1 LTGADNRSILQ
12 VVTQD
17 TPDVVSK
24 GRKFRFLRL
33 LATGGFGEVYV
44 AEMSNA
50 EGFAKTVTV
59 KLMKPGANDPELAQR
74 MRDEARLLGML
85 HHPNIVQAEDLL
97 TVGGRPAVVME
108 YVPGADLA
116 ALLPLTTNPEPIPP
130 RVGPQLVR
138 KVALALDAAMNRPS
152 TLTGHALGVLHR
164 DIKPANLRITPDGE
178 IKVLDFGIAKA
189 KNITREAQT
198 TDYQLG
204 TLPYMSPE
212 VLAGDEASHVSD
224 IYALGVTLYEI
235 LARKRFGWA
244 GESADTHEY
253 QVTGRLADLDLTAWK
268 DVAPRVVSL
277 LRSMVAFDP
286 ADRPSG
292 MEVAKICRQLL
303 DSLDGEHL
311 EDWARRCV
319 ELTTDFSPSGDDG
332 SLVGQVLA
340 AETGLSSMDL
350 DIDSDSETMAI
361 PSGSNTAS
369 IHAAPTISLPLNEN
383 RPPPQVGETK
393 VSKVHYAGGVAAVL
407 VLATLGG
414 FFLTQEPASVPQT
427 PAQTAPVAPATAAD
441 ELPTEPEFSTVPL
454 MEVAAPAPAPTVTPS
469 PPRALRPESQEP
481 PPVEV
486 AQVKEEAP
494 AEKAAPPPAL
504 PAMVR
509 IASIPFGVPVQVDG
523 KSVGKTPLKDLE
535 LMSGPHTLTFLDK
548 DQSVER
554 EVQVLPGNKNLWTYR
569 RSDGSIE

>member
-1 LTGADNRSILQ
+1 M
-12 VVTQD
+12 TQD
-17 TPDVVSK
+17 ITEVVSK
-24 GRKFRFLRL
+24 GREFRFLRL

-44 AEMSNA
+44 AEMRNA
-50 EGFAKTVTV
+50 DGFAKTVTV
-59 KLMKPGANDPELAQR
+59 KLMKPDAKDPELAQR

-108 YVPGADLA
+108 YVPGQDLA
-116 ALLPLTTNPEPIPP
+116 AVLPLNTNPDPIPP

-152 TLTGHALGVLHR
+152 TLTGEALGVMHR

-189 KNITREAQT
+189 KNVTREAQT

-212 VLAGDEASHVSD
+212 VLAGKEASHVSD
-224 IYALGVTLYEI
+224 IYALGVTFYEI

-253 QVTGRLADLDLTAWK
+253 QVTGRLGDLDLTAWK
-268 DVAPRVVSL
+268 DVAPDVTRL
-277 LRSMVAFDP
+277 LRSMLAFD
-286 ADRPSG
+286 AEDRPSG
-292 MEVAKICRQLL
+292 MEVAKICRRLL

-319 ELTTDFSPSGDDG
+319 DSTTDFSPSDGEG

-340 AETGLSSMDL
+340 AETGTSAMDM
-350 DIDSDSETMAI
+350 DIDSDSETRAL
-361 PSGSNTAS
+361 PLENAPG
-369 IHAAPTISLPLNEN
+369 IHAAPTVSLPLNEN
-383 RPPPQVGETK
+383 RPPPQMGETRA
-393 VSKVHYAGGVAAVL
+393 SKVHYTGGVAAVL

-414 FFLTQEPASVPQT
+414 FFMTQEPASVPQ
-427 PAQTAPVAPATAAD
+427 APAPDAVD
-441 ELPTEPEFSTVPL
+441 LPAEPEFSAEPIPD
-454 MEVAAPAPAPTVTPS
+454 VAAPAPVPTATPAS
-469 PPRALRPESQEP
+469 PRAIRPEVQKP
-481 PPVEV
+481 VPVEV
-486 AQVKEEAP
+486 APGKEEAP
-494 AEKAAPPPAL
+494 AEKAPPPPAE

-509 IASIPFGVPVQVDG
+509 IASIPFGVPVQING
-523 KSVGKTPLKDLE
+523 KSVGKTPLKGLE
-535 LMSGPHTLTFLDK
+535 LMTGTHTLTFLDK
-548 DQSVER
+548 EQQVEKEIR
-554 EVQVLPGNKNLWTYR
+554 VLPGNKNLWTYR

>member
-1 LTGADNRSILQ
+1 VGVTEGTDN
-12 VVTQD
+12 
-17 TPDVVSK
+17 VVSK

-33 LATGGFGEVYV
+33 LATGGFGEVYL
-44 AEMSNA
+44 AEMSN
-50 EGFAKTVTV
+50 EDGFAKTVTI
-59 KLMKPGANDPELAQR
+59 KLMKPDAKDPELAQR

-116 ALLPLTTNPEPIPP
+116 AVLPLTANPDPIPP

-152 TLTGHALGVLHR
+152 TLTGEPLGVLHR

-178 IKVLDFGIAKA
+178 VKVLDFGIAKA

-253 QVTGRLADLDLTAWK
+253 QITGRLADLDLSAWK
-268 DVAPRVVSL
+268 ETAPEVSRL
-277 LRSMVAFDP
+277 LRSMLAFEP
-286 ADRPSG
+286 ADRPDG
-292 MEVAKICRQLL
+292 IEVAKICRHLSDTL
-303 DSLDGEHL
+303 EGEHL
-311 EDWARRCV
+311 EDWARRTI
-319 ELTTDFSPSGDDG
+319 ELVTDFTATGDEG

-340 AETGLSSMDL
+340 AETGTSAVDL
-350 DIDSDSETMAI
+350 EVDSDSETMAL
-361 PSGSNTAS
+361 PTGGGTPN
-369 IHAAPTISLPLNEN
+369 IHAAPTVSLPLDEN
-383 RPPPQVGETK
+383 PQPPKGGETR

-427 PAQTAPVAPATAAD
+427 PAQTAPVAPATVAD
-441 ELPTEPEFSTVPL
+441 ELPTEPEFSAVPL

-469 PPRALRPESQEP
+469 PPGALRPEIQEP

-494 AEKAAPPPAL
+494 AEKAAAPPAV